1 MLTKMR
7 QSASSW
13 PAKIFL
19 VAIALSFVG
28 WGVGDMVVNR
38 GETTVAEAGS
48 AEIDIRDLQIAYRNR
63 IQSLQQAGTQVTP
76 GSELAQA
83 LVRAVLDGLILDA
96 LENVVAD
103 GFAIA
108 ISDDTLRV
116 DIASNDLFANQA
128 GAFDAAVF
136 AGVLATSGLTEE
148 SYLAALASG
157 LRREQLMAS
166 LGAVP
171 PLPGV
176 LADRIFRHRFERRA
190 AEIAV
195 VANDALAS
203 APPPTPGELES
214 FFEAHLAH
222 YDAPEY
228 RSADYL
234 LVYPE
239 DLASRM
245 EVAEAT
251 LREAYDASPDS
262 WVEAERRLLE
272 RISFATEEEAQAA
285 FEAIRGGA
293 TFANV
298 ALEHAGIESDEL
310 EFGWLAR
317 GDLFAELAEPLFAA
331 DEGETVAPLASPL
344 GDWLLFRIAGSQP
357 EKVVPFKEARER
369 IAEDIK
375 TRRARAAMFDLAGD
389 MDDLI
394 ATGASVQ
401 ETASALELDART
413 LQRVSREGLSEDPLS
428 LQIVPEVP
436 GFLDELFLG
445 EVDFPSTVI
454 ETEDGGLLVM
464 EVTEIAAARQRS
476 FPEVETIVRGDW
488 QRIRLAERA
497 AEAARAIAGATG
509 AMDDLDA
516 AYGGAGASFAV
527 STPFQRDEDPG
538 IDGVG
543 PDAVA
548 AIFAALPGEVV
559 VAPSTDG
566 AGQVIARLSE
576 IVTADPAADPED
588 LAAMERSLQDG
599 WTADVVR
606 QHGIALRRDTPVAID
621 RRLLEQYF

>member
-1 MLTKMR
+1 MLTRMR
-7 QSASSW
+7 QGASSW

-19 VAIALSFVG
+19 VVIALSFVG

-63 IQSLQQAGTQVTP
+63 TQSLQQAGTQVTP

-83 LVRAVLDGLILDA
+83 LARAALDGLILDA
-96 LENVVAD
+96 LENAVAD

-108 ISDDTLRV
+108 IGDDTLRA
-116 DIASNDLFANQA
+116 DIADNDLFANQA
-128 GAFDAAVF
+128 GAFDAAIF
-136 AGVLATSGLTEE
+136 AGVLATNGLTEE

-171 PLPGV
+171 PLPGA

-203 APPPTPGELES
+203 APAPAPAPGELEN

-222 YDAPEY
+222 YGAPEY

-239 DLASRM
+239 DLAGRM

-262 WVEAERRLLE
+262 WVEAEQRRLE

-285 FEAIRGGA
+285 FEAIRDGA
-293 TFANV
+293 SFANV
-298 ALEHAGIESDEL
+298 ALEHAGIKADEL
-310 EFGWLAR
+310 QFGWFTR
-317 GDLFAELAEPLFAA
+317 DDLFSELAEPLFAA
-331 DEGETVAPLASPL
+331 DEGEAVAPLASPL
-344 GDWLLFRIAGSQP
+344 GDWLLFRITESQP
-357 EKVVPFKEARER
+357 EKIVTFGEARER
-369 IAEDIK
+369 IAENIK

-413 LQRVSREGLSEDPLS
+413 LQRVSREGLAEDPLS

-464 EVTEIAAARQRS
+464 EVTEVAAARQRS
-476 FPEVETIVRGDW
+476 FAEVESIVRDDW
-488 QRIRLAERA
+488 QRLRLAERA
-497 AEAARAIAGATG
+497 AEAARAIADTTS

-516 AYGGAGASFAV
+516 AYDGTGASFAV
-527 STPFQRDEDPG
+527 STPFQRNEDPG

-548 AIFAALPGEVV
+548 AIFAALPGEIV
-559 VAPSTDG
+559 VAPSAEGAGAGHRPPERGRRCRPGGRSGRFGGNGVVAAGRLGRRCRPSARDG
-566 AGQVIARLSE
+566 AA
-576 IVTADPAADPED
+576 P
-588 LAAMERSLQDG
+588 
-599 WTADVVR
+599 
-606 QHGIALRRDTPVAID
+606 
-621 RRLLEQYF
+621 